1 MYKYLIIFI
10 FATFLNAQD
19 LKIASYNV
27 ENFFDLSYDKTEYDE
42 YIPNNKSLWNQ
53 RNFNIKLENIIKVIE
68 DLDADIIALQE
79 IENENLIKL
88 LKQKLPQYS
97 YYNFTKYPSSAV
109 GLGFLSKIPIKNS
122 QNLNVKFEKAV
133 YRPILETTFKLEN
146 LEFKIF
152 NNHWP
157 SKKSPENYRVKYA
170 KTLYDRLKELPND
183 SYYILL
189 GDFNSDYN
197 EFQTFKNNQR
207 LNITA
212 GITGINHILNTTVD
226 DKFIVLD
233 EINSFDKKVH
243 YNLWLE
249 LPTNERFST
258 KFRNQNNTPDNM
270 IISSSLAK
278 NKDFS
283 YIKGSFLVFKPNYL
297 FEKND
302 INRWK
307 MSQNRDEKMHKGE
320 GFSDHL
326 PIFALFTINNP
337 NNQYSTK
344 NTNLDK
350 NIENR
355 SDIASLY
362 KKEKLL
368 FPIFLNEVVVL
379 YKSDD
384 KAIIKQKNN
393 RAIYIFKNAKSLKK
407 GFSYDIQVN
416 QIYDFYGLKEIKDF
430 NILKENSSF
439 KNYKDLFLDGSKID
453 IFDFKYE
460 NEVITNLKGFVT
472 KGNLQINGGKTIKL
486 FAKDKNI
493 LPKDGSKIEILNA
506 QLGSFRGNMQI
517 IFHTKDDYKELK

>member
-10 FATFLNAQD
+10 FATFLNAQN

-226 DKFIVLD
+226 DKFIILD

-249 LPTNERFST
+249 LLTNERFST

-270 IISSSLAK
+270 IISSSLTK

-283 YIKGSFLVFKPNYL
+283 YIKGSFSVFKPNYL

-326 PIFALFTINNP
+326 PIFALFSTNNS
-337 NNQYSTK
+337 NNSIK
-344 NTNLDK
+344 KLEK
-350 NIENR
+350 NIEKK
-355 SDIASLY
+355 SEISSLY

-368 FPIFLNEVVVL
+368 FPIFLENIIVL
-379 YKSDD
+379 YKNGD
-384 KAIIKQKNN
+384 KAIIKQENN
-393 RAIYIFKNAKSLKK
+393 RAIYIFKGAKDLKE

-517 IFHTKDDYKELK
+517 IFHTTDDYKELK

>member
-1 MYKYLIIFI
+1 
-10 FATFLNAQD
+10 
-19 LKIASYNV
+19 
-27 ENFFDLSYDKTEYDE
+27 
-42 YIPNNKSLWNQ
+42 
-53 RNFNIKLENIIKVIE
+53 
-68 DLDADIIALQE
+68 
-79 IENENLIKL
+79 
-88 LKQKLPQYS
+88 
-97 YYNFTKYPSSAV
+97 
-109 GLGFLSKIPIKNS
+109 
-122 QNLNVKFEKAV
+122 
-133 YRPILETTFKLEN
+133 
-146 LEFKIF
+146 
-152 NNHWP
+152 
-157 SKKSPENYRVKYA
+157 
-170 KTLYDRLKELPND
+170 
-183 SYYILL
+183 
-189 GDFNSDYN
+189 
-197 EFQTFKNNQR
+197 
-207 LNITA
+207 
-212 GITGINHILNTTVD
+212 
-226 DKFIVLD
+226 
-233 EINSFDKKVH
+233 
-243 YNLWLE
+243 
-249 LPTNERFST
+249 
-258 KFRNQNNTPDNM
+258 M

-283 YIKGSFLVFKPNYL
+283 YIKGSFSVFKPNYL

-326 PIFALFTINNP
+326 PIFALFSTNNS
-337 NNQYSTK
+337 NNSIK
-344 NTNLDK
+344 KLEK
-350 NIENR
+350 NIEKK
-355 SDIASLY
+355 SEISSLY

-368 FPIFLNEVVVL
+368 FPIFLENIIVL
-379 YKSDD
+379 YKNGD
-384 KAIIKQKNN
+384 KAIIKQENN
-393 RAIYIFKNAKSLKK
+393 RAIYIFKGAKDLKE
-407 GFSYDIQVN
+407 GFSYNIQVN